1 MSRVII
7 DTDVVAGDHA
17 YTVEARDRRRAT
29 VEAYLAQRVRADDDH
44 STRLELRAYND
55 MRLRRRRERR
65 HGV

>member
-7 DTDVVAGDHA
+7 DTDIVAGDHA
-17 YTVEARDRRRAT
+17 YTVET
-29 VEAYLAQRVRADDDH
+29 YLAQRVRADDDH